1 MHSLG
6 ASYHS
11 SGTLL
16 LAAVLGAAVVLLVVP
31 VLPQTASA
39 QEEPP
44 DIAAIELDLEWI
56 EGQPGD
62 AVTAE
67 VKEAIER
74 TLSLAIIDQLGA
86 SLQRLEANRE
96 QITRTLFSVLD
107 LVLGKR
113 GIVLKELDIVPG
125 EITLVRLQLALQG
138 QTIEN
143 FTVYFRFTSDTP
155 FLAAITEADRNSLAV
170 SLAGSLSGT
179 PYSDA
184 DWIERMVIR
193 QVRDYLSASEDYAGF
208 DTLVLVLPETAT
220 SVYVTLIPR
229 EDVTVVN
236 RYFVKLRSSTMLNL
250 QLADVGSFVSANLES
265 LRGLPTEFVARKA
278 KEICDYLAAEAVFA
292 PDVSLL
298 KPEASAELFVVHD
311 DISLVFAV
319 ESRRVRLSAS
329 GRVDFNREED
339 EARFDFTA
347 GLRISPA
354 SDVWFHGTFFPAKF
368 ELRPQLGIGLRA
380 ENLAM
385 LEAGYDFKMNSTVLR
400 GRLNVLPDFYFSA
413 EHYAKSRLKDE
424 NEYGITYIF
433 RNYYEFKVTT
443 DFRDELFASVGV
455 RI

>member
-1 MHSLG
+1 MHSRG
-6 ASYHS
+6 ASYHP

-16 LAAVLGAAVVLLVVP
+16 PAAALGAAIVLLAVL
-31 VLPQTASA
+31 VLPYTASA

-44 DIAAIELDLEWI
+44 AITAIELRLEWL
-56 EGQPGD
+56 EGQPGE
-62 AVTAE
+62 AVAAE
-67 VKEAIER
+67 VEEAIER
-74 TLSLAIIDQLGA
+74 TLSLAIVDQLGA
-86 SLQRLEANRE
+86 SLRRLEDNQE
-96 QITRTLFSVLD
+96 QITRTLFNVLD

-113 GIVLKELDIVPG
+113 GMELKELDIVPG
-125 EITLVRLQLALQG
+125 EITLVRMQLALQG
-138 QTIEN
+138 QTIES
-143 FTVYFRFTSDTP
+143 FTVDFRFTSDTP
-155 FLAAITEADRNSLAV
+155 FLAAITEADRNSLAA
-170 SLAGSLSGT
+170 SLADSLAGT

-184 DWIERMVIR
+184 DWIERMTIR
-193 QVRDYLSASEDYAGF
+193 QVRDYLSAREDYAGF
-208 DTLVLVLPETAT
+208 DTLVLVLPETTT

-229 EDVTVVN
+229 EGVSVVN

-265 LRGLPTEFVARKA
+265 LRGLPTDFVASRAEKIS
-278 KEICDYLAAEAVFA
+278 EYLAAEAVFA
-292 PDVSLL
+292 PDVNLL
-298 KPEASAELFVVHD
+298 KPAASAEFFVVRD

-319 ESRRVRLSAS
+319 ESQRVRLSAS

-339 EARFDFTA
+339 EARFDFTT

-354 SDVWFHGTFFPAKF
+354 SDVWFHGTFYPAEF

-380 ENLAM
+380 ENKAM

-400 GRLNVLPDFYFSA
+400 GQLNVLPDFYFSA
-413 EHYAKSRLKDE
+413 EHYVKSRLKDE